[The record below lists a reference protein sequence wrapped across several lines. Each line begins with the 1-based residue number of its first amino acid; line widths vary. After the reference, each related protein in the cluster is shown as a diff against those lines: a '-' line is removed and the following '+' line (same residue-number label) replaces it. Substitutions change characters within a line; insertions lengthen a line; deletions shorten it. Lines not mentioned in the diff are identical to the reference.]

1 MKVSNPIVNTC
12 LISILKACILRSR
25 KNHRLGFFPAS
36 LISRSVTLGRFPV
49 PSSTVGSKRVLPL
62 HKIDAFV
69 NHLNQYDDDYFYLTC
84 HRETWHFIL
93 ALTKINNLMRCYY
106 FYRIHLFDSAMNKD
120 SKGQFAFRH
129 TFEMGNS
136 NYLFIRS

>member
-1 MKVSNPIVNTC
+1 MKVSNIKVNTC
-12 LISILKACILRSR
+12 LVSISIKANILRSR

-36 LISRSVTLGRFPV
+36 LIYRSVTLGRFPV
-49 PSSTVGSKRVLPL
+49 PPSTVSSKRVLPL

-120 SKGQFAFRH
+120 SKGQFAFRAYVWNG
-129 TFEMGNS
+129 E
-136 NYLFIRS
+136 